1 RAGGAA
7 HLGGAV
13 GADGGRGVRRRRGLA
28 GSMSA
33 PRVRSIGITEAAY
46 SSKFSG
52 WHSLASVRTKPR
64 RQVAEEEPSEHVYF
78 PPELVP
84 ASQHPLVVE
93 LGAETVERV
102 LIQNLH
108 TYLEFTS
115 ELEHGAVNPVA
126 AMISRRRSGFDLPET
141 MI

>member
-1 RAGGAA
+1 
-7 HLGGAV
+7 
-13 GADGGRGVRRRRGLA
+13 
-28 GSMSA
+28 MSA
-33 PRVRSIGITEAAY
+33 PQRIRSIGIAEAAY

-52 WHSLASVRTKPR
+52 WHSRASVRSKPR
-64 RQVAEEEPSEHVYF
+64 REIAEHEPRDHVYF

-84 ASQHPLVVE
+84 VAQHALVQE
-93 LGAETVERV
+93 LGAETVDRV

-141 MI
+141 MIEDAY